1 MTTRRFDLL
10 AWAALLAALAVTASG
25 EWALAHQCGMD
36 RWVAAGVPASLD
48 IYAVRAMRARRDV
61 RYVVGAM
68 IGVQAA
74 AHLVAS
80 GHLTVSPGLVVAVS
94 AIAPLVLWRVHLLAD
109 EAAAEAERDTRQAA
123 GDTVASPASVEVSRA
138 TADELLPAAESS
150 QATGEGHQGHPGVP
164 PAPER
169 PAIEA
174 APPAEAAA
182 ADPVVI
188 CGGTP
193 ADPLPIP
200 DVPQRPRLDT
210 EAARAAI
217 EAAWRD
223 GLSVRQAAARAT
235 RSPAQVQRV
244 YAALDA
250 AHGGE
255 VAA

>member
-1 MTTRRFDLL
+1 VNAPKKPFDML

-25 EWALAHQCGMD
+25 EWELARQCGMGAY
-36 RWVAAGVPASLD
+36 VAAGVPASLD

-61 RYVVGAM
+61 PAVVGAM
-68 IGVQAA
+68 IAVQAA

-80 GHLTVSPGLVVAVS
+80 GHLTVAPALVVAVS
-94 AIAPLVLWRVHLLAD
+94 AIAPLVLWRVHRLAD
-109 EAAAEAERDTRQAA
+109 VLAEETARDTEASPAAAEA
-123 GDTVASPASVEVSRA
+123 SPA
-138 TADELLPAAESS
+138 TGGELLPASPEP
-150 QATGEGHQGHPGVP
+150 QATGQVQAGQPGVS
-164 PAPER
+164 PAPGR

-174 APPAEAAA
+174 APAAPA
-182 ADPVVI
+182 PVI
-188 CGGTP
+188 CDGGTL
-193 ADPLPIP
+193 LPIP
-200 DVPQRPRLDT
+200 DVPERPRLGT

-235 RSPAQVQRV
+235 RSPAQVQRT

-255 VAA
+255 AAA

>member
-1 MTTRRFDLL
+1 VSTTKRSFDVL

-25 EWALAHQCGMD
+25 EWELARQCGMGAY
-36 RWVAAGVPASLD
+36 VAAGVPASLD

-61 RYVVGAM
+61 VAVVGAM
-68 IGVQAA
+68 IAVQAA

-80 GHLTVSPGLVVAVS
+80 GHLTVSPALVVAVS
-94 AIAPLVLWRVHLLAD
+94 AIAPLVLWRVHRLAD
-109 EAAAEAERDTRQAA
+109 VLAEETERDTA
-123 GDTVASPASVEVSRA
+123 ASPAPAEVSPA
-138 TADELLPAAESS
+138 TAEELLPAMESP
-150 QATGEGHQGHPGVP
+150 QATAGGHQGHPGVSP
-164 PAPER
+164 TPER

-174 APPAEAAA
+174 APAPLEL
-182 ADPVVI
+182 PTI
-188 CGGTP
+188 CGGTL
-193 ADPLPIP
+193 LPIP
-200 DVPQRPRLDT
+200 DVPERSRLGT

-235 RSPAQVQRV
+235 RSPAQVQRT

-255 VAA
+255 AAA